1 MSAALQNWVSAKTAK
16 GIETTLDALNKV
28 AVKYNNFSGAH
39 HEFIQVTSLG
49 GDKVYIC
56 KTKTP
61 EIRATRHTTQPKAIW
76 TLLRHMYP
84 VVAPA
89 PTEVEVEQALQYLVN
104 AVDALVIEQANQ
116 APELVVVAAPVIAA
130 PVVVVVPVIAQAAPV
145 IVDVPVIAAPAIRV
159 IVDMYDDSSDD
170 EDTQSGAEEEDAD
183 WNEIVAYVPFVQA
196 KAKAQAMEEDDE
208 VIYVVP
214 HIPGQVVDLI

>member
-1 MSAALQNWVSAKTAK
+1 
-16 GIETTLDALNKV
+16 
-28 AVKYNNFSGAH
+28 
-39 HEFIQVTSLG
+39 
-49 GDKVYIC
+49 
-56 KTKTP
+56 
-61 EIRATRHTTQPKAIW
+61 
-76 TLLRHMYP
+76 MYP